1 VTCSRSAIASSI
13 RGLGGAP
20 PVEMMPDHAPLSQ
33 SPPGAHVAC
42 DVTIRQVVAIFVHGR
57 CENTPRMLEGFAQ
70 EAAR

>member
-1 VTCSRSAIASSI
+1 
-13 RGLGGAP
+13 
-20 PVEMMPDHAPLSQ
+20 MMPDHAPLSQ